1 MTPNDIRITIDEGSG
16 FCFGVTRAISMAE
29 EELQGGGSLYCLG
42 DIVHNGEEVTRL
54 SKLGL
59 LTIDHSQFSHLKDTK
74 VLLRAHGE
82 PPQTYL
88 TARQNHITLIDATC
102 PVVLRLQQRIRETNQ
117 KEPQAQIVIFGKR
130 GHAEVLGL
138 VGQVA
143 QSPENAAGSAIVI
156 SGEDELSLLDYHR
169 DIRLFSQTTQPLEQ
183 FLHIVS
189 LIKERIQPPATFK
202 YFDTVCR
209 QVSNRIPRL
218 KTFASQQDAILFVCG
233 RKSSNGKVLFEA
245 CRSVNPHSFFIEG
258 PADIHLPTLFSQPTT
273 ENTPLSTAHS
283 PLSNDNTALPD
294 NNTALSNDNT
304 ALSDDNTALSD
315 DNTALSDNNTALSD
329 NCVALSADTSLFSS
343 PHIPLRI
350 GICGATSTPK
360 WLMEQ
365 CRDKI
370 LSDLHNFPILSD

>member
-1 MTPNDIRITIDEGSG
+1 MTPIDILITIDEGSG

-29 EELQGGGSLYCLG
+29 QELQGGGSLYCLG

-54 SKLGL
+54 SNMGL
-59 LTIDHSQFSHLKDTK
+59 LTIDHNQFAQLKDTK

-102 PVVLRLQQRIRETNQ
+102 PVVLRLQQRIREAYQ
-117 KEPQAQIVIFGKR
+117 KEPQAQIVIFGKP

-138 VGQVA
+138 VGQTTPQQGTGA
-143 QSPENAAGSAIVI
+143 QSAGQATGSAIVI
-156 SGEDELSLLDYHR
+156 SGEDELNSLDYHR

-189 LIKERIQPPATFK
+189 LIKERIQPPATFQ

-218 KTFASQQDAILFVCG
+218 KAFASQQDAILFVCG

-258 PADIHLPTLFSQPTT
+258 PQDINLPTLFAPQSAGNATHSAA
-273 ENTPLSTAHS
+273 NTPLSAPTP
-283 PLSNDNTALPD
+283 PLK
-294 NNTALSNDNT
+294 
-304 ALSDDNTALSD
+304 
-315 DNTALSDNNTALSD
+315 
-329 NCVALSADTSLFSS
+329 
-343 PHIPLRI
+343 I

-370 LSDLHNFPILSD
+370 LQDLQRF